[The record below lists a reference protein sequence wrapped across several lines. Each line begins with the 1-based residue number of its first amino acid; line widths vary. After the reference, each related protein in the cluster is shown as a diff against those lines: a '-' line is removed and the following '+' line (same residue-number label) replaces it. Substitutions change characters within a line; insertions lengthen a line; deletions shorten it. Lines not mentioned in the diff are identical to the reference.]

1 MFSKRTAWD
10 RALNPLAW
18 AAAEA
23 RAAGPL
29 LDLTETNPTAVGLR
43 APDDILALLGDA
55 GSAVY
60 RPEAAGWAPAREAVA
75 AEYGRHGVAIS
86 PEQVTLTA
94 STSEA
99 YAHLFKLLCDPGD
112 AVLVPRPSYP
122 LFQFLADL
130 ESTAIEH
137 YPVTYDG
144 TWHVRLSDVAAA
156 ATARTRAIVVVAP
169 NNPTGAYM
177 KKDEWA
183 DLSAFCAQR
192 GIAVIS
198 DEVFADYPLRDDAR
212 RMWTLAGNGPALT
225 LCLGGL
231 SKSCALPQLKLGWIV
246 AGGPE
251 AERDEALARLEL
263 IADTFLSVATPVQRA
278 APAILG
284 RGTQIRAPIRKRTE
298 ENLATLRRALAS
310 SPASVLDVEGG
321 WSAVIQ
327 V

>member
-23 RAAGPL
+23 RAAGPR

-112 AVLVPRPSYP
+112 AVLVPRP
-122 LFQFLADL
+122 
-130 ESTAIEH
+130 
-137 YPVTYDG
+137 
-144 TWHVRLSDVAAA
+144 R
-156 ATARTRAIVVVAP
+156 ARARAPA
-169 NNPTGAYM
+169 
-177 KKDEWA
+177 WS
-183 DLSAFCAQR
+183 SAQ
-192 GIAVIS
+192 
-198 DEVFADYPLRDDAR
+198 P
-212 RMWTLAGNGPALT
+212 P
-225 LCLGGL
+225 LGG
-231 SKSCALPQLKLGWIV
+231 
-246 AGGPE
+246 
-251 AERDEALARLEL
+251 
-263 IADTFLSVATPVQRA
+263 A
-278 APAILG
+278 APG
-284 RGTQIRAPIRKRTE
+284 RRRIRTPPRAP
-298 ENLATLRRALAS
+298 ASPSRALSLSPLAPPSRSPPRPPGRRFSFS
-310 SPASVLDVEGG
+310 SPS
-321 WSAVIQ
+321 
-327 V
+327 